1 MINMS
6 NNLKEP
12 APNSRS
18 RPKKKSRKLV
28 YQLRMNEDEA
38 ELLDLISYATDDSK
52 ADVLRKALKMY
63 ASAKK
68 SSY

>member
-1 MINMS
+1 MS
-6 NNLKEP
+6 KGLHDSS
-12 APNSRS
+12 PNSRS

-38 ELLDLISYATDDSK
+38 ELLDLVSYATDDSK

>member
-1 MINMS
+1 MHNS
-6 NNLKEP
+6 LKDSG
-12 APNSRS
+12 ANSRS

-68 SSY
+68 GSY

>member
-1 MINMS
+1 MS
-6 NNLKEP
+6 NSSKESV
-12 APNSRS
+12 PNSRS

-52 ADVLRKALKMY
+52 ADVFRKALKMY

>member
-1 MINMS
+1 MNDKTMDS
-6 NNLKEP
+6 
-12 APNSRS
+12 NSRS

-38 ELLDLISYATDDSK
+38 ELLDLVSYATDDSK

>member
-1 MINMS
+1 MNNGLKDS
-6 NNLKEP
+6 NH
-12 APNSRS
+12 NSRS

-28 YQLRMNEDEA
+28 YQLRMNENEA
-38 ELLDLISYATDDSK
+38 ELLDLISYSTDDSK

>member
-1 MINMS
+1 MS
-6 NNLKEP
+6 KGLQDSS
-12 APNSRS
+12 PNSRS

-28 YQLRMNEDEA
+28 YQLRMNEEEA
-38 ELLDLISYATDDSK
+38 DLLDLVSYATDDSK

>member
-1 MINMS
+1 M
-6 NNLKEP
+6 NNKTNNSVH
-12 APNSRS
+12 NSRS

-38 ELLDLISYATDDSK
+38 ELLDLISYSTDDSK

-68 SSY
+68 DSY